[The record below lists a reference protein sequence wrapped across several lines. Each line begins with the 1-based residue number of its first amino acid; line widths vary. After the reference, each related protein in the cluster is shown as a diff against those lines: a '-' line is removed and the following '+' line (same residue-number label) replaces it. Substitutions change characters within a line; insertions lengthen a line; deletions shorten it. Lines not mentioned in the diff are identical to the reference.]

1 MKFKRISTKI
11 MSILLPIILISVFSL
26 SLLAYSTSKEIISDE
41 IDSKM
46 TTILDN
52 NIASIDLS
60 LTEHL
65 KIAESIARTIEVT
78 HNSIKKEEIINLL
91 EKLISTNKD
100 TLGSGVYFEA
110 NKFDP
115 ALKYFGP
122 YTYKDGDKVLFTD
135 EYSNAEYDYFSKD
148 WYKIGLDTNKNVEW
162 SAAYYDETLNVTMIT
177 TTAPFFDEN
186 KNFLGVATA
195 DIDITSMQENISEI
209 KIGENGRVVLIDNEG
224 YYLAGADIDAN
235 KITKSK
241 ITEDEDEGLK
251 SLGQAMLASDSGKTE
266 FTNTLGK
273 NIAYFSTVPDTN
285 WKIAVYIPEKELY
298 SVVNSLLY
306 KMLSIGVLC
315 IAVLIVS
322 SILIVKYIKGN
333 IDKVNSLAKRLG
345 EGDLTNKIEIKTED
359 EFGQMAQNLNKM
371 IDNIKSIIYN
381 ITNYSND
388 LSAASEE
395 LSATAE
401 EVSSQFDTI
410 NESIQE
416 INAGVHEN
424 SATAEEISAS
434 MQEIDS
440 SVNILSDKA
449 LDGNSNSIKIKER
462 ASEMQ
467 KSSKEAIAET
477 GRVYAERQRN
487 ILKSI
492 EDSKVVEEI
501 RVIADT
507 IANVAEQTNLLALNA
522 AIEAARAGEQG
533 KGFAVV
539 AEEVRKLAEQ
549 TSDSVNNIKLT
560 IDKVHA
566 SFTDLSHNSRRLLV
580 FMNENV
586 ISQFSNFE
594 SIGSQYHED
603 AEFISGMSEELSSM
617 ARDLKNT
624 IEQISYGVQSL
635 AELSQNSSVN
645 SQQINESVSD
655 STIAMEQIAKTAQS
669 QAELA
674 QKLHELILRFKI

>member
-1 MKFKRISTKI
+1 MKAKRISTKL
-11 MSILLPIILISVFSL
+11 MSILLPIIMLSVFTL
-26 SLLAYSTSKEIISDE
+26 SLLAYSTSKKIISDE

-52 NIASIDLS
+52 NIASIKQS

-65 KIAESIARTIEVT
+65 KIAESIARTVEVA
-78 HNSIKKEEIINLL
+78 HNNMKKEDILNLL
-91 EKLISTNKD
+91 EKLISTNED
-100 TLGSGVYFEA
+100 TFGSGVYFEA

-122 YTYKDGDKVLFTD
+122 YAYKNGDTVIFSE
-135 EYSNAEYDYFSKD
+135 EYSNAQYDYFNKD
-148 WYKIGLDTNKNVEW
+148 WYKVGVNTNKNVEW
-162 SAAYYDETLNVTMIT
+162 SQAYYDETINVTMIT
-177 TTAPFFDEN
+177 TTAPFYDED
-186 KNFLGVATA
+186 KKFLGVATA
-195 DIDITSMQENISEI
+195 DIDITSIQENISEI
-209 KIGENGRVVLIDNEG
+209 KIGKNGRVVLIDNQG
-224 YYLAGADIDAN
+224 TYLAGADIDKN
-235 KITKSK
+235 KIIKSK
-241 ITEDEDEGLK
+241 ITEDEDEGFK
-251 SLGQAMLASDSGKTE
+251 SLGQAILASGSGKTE
-266 FTNTLGK
+266 FTNNLGK
-273 NIAYFSTVPDTN
+273 NIAYFNTVPDTN

-306 KMLSIGVLC
+306 KMLAIGILC

-333 IDKVNSLAKRLG
+333 IDKVNSLAQRLG
-345 EGDLTNKIEIKTED
+345 EGDLTNKIEVKTED
-359 EFGQMAQNLNKM
+359 EFGQMAENLNKM

-416 INAGVHEN
+416 INAGVQET

-434 MQEIDS
+434 MQQIDS

-449 LDGNSNSIKIKER
+449 VDGNSNSIKIKER
-462 ASEMQ
+462 AAEMQ
-467 KSSKEAIAET
+467 KSSKEALEEI
-477 GRVYAERQRN
+477 GRVYAERQKK

-501 RVIADT
+501 RIIADT

-549 TSDSVNNIKLT
+549 TSDSVNNIKLI
-560 IDKVHA
+560 IDKVHTA
-566 SFTDLSHNSRRLLV
+566 FTDLSHNSRRLLV

-586 ISQFSNFE
+586 KSQFSNFE
-594 SIGSQYHED
+594 SIGSQYNKD
-603 AEFISGMSEELSSM
+603 ADFISDMSEELASM
-617 ARDLKNT
+617 SRDLKDT

-635 AELSQNSSVN
+635 AELSQSSSVN
-645 SQQINESVSD
+645 SQQINESVQD
-655 STIAMEQIAKTAQS
+655 STLAMEQIAKTAQS

-674 QKLHELILRFKI
+674 QQLHELILKFKI

>member
-1 MKFKRISTKI
+1 MKAKRISTKL
-11 MSILLPIILISVFSL
+11 MSILLPIIMLSVFTL
-26 SLLAYSTSKEIISDE
+26 SLLAYSTSKKIISDE

-52 NIASIDLS
+52 NIASIKQS

-65 KIAESIARTIEVT
+65 KIAESIARTVEVA
-78 HNSIKKEEIINLL
+78 HNNMKKEDILNLL
-91 EKLISTNKD
+91 EKLISTNED
-100 TLGSGVYFEA
+100 TFGSGVYFEA

-122 YTYKDGDKVLFTD
+122 YAYKNSDTVIFSE
-135 EYSNAEYDYFSKD
+135 EYSNAQYDYFNKD
-148 WYKIGLDTNKNVEW
+148 WYKVGVNTNKNVEW
-162 SAAYYDETLNVTMIT
+162 SQAYYDETINVTMIT
-177 TTAPFFDEN
+177 TTAPFYDED
-186 KNFLGVATA
+186 KKFLGVATA
-195 DIDITSMQENISEI
+195 DIDITSIQENISEI
-209 KIGENGRVVLIDNEG
+209 KIGKNGRVVLIDNQG
-224 YYLAGADIDAN
+224 TYLAGADIDKN
-235 KITKSK
+235 KIIKSK
-241 ITEDEDEGLK
+241 ITEDEDEGFK
-251 SLGQAMLASDSGKTE
+251 SLGQAILASDSGKTE
-266 FTNTLGK
+266 FTNNLGK
-273 NIAYFSTVPDTN
+273 NIAYFNTVPDTN

-306 KMLSIGVLC
+306 KMLAIGILC

-333 IDKVNSLAKRLG
+333 IDKVNSLAQRLG
-345 EGDLTNKIEIKTED
+345 EGDLTNKIEVKTED
-359 EFGQMAQNLNKM
+359 EFGQMAENLNKM

-416 INAGVHEN
+416 INAGVQET

-434 MQEIDS
+434 MQQIDS

-449 LDGNSNSIKIKER
+449 VDGNSNSIKIKER
-462 ASEMQ
+462 AAEMQ
-467 KSSKEAIAET
+467 KSSKEALEEI
-477 GRVYAERQRN
+477 GRVYAERQKK

-501 RVIADT
+501 RIIADT

-549 TSDSVNNIKLT
+549 TSDSVNDIKLI
-560 IDKVHA
+560 IDKVHTA
-566 SFTDLSHNSRRLLV
+566 FTDLSHNSRRLLV

-586 ISQFSNFE
+586 KSQFSNFE
-594 SIGSQYHED
+594 SIGSQYNKD
-603 AEFISGMSEELSSM
+603 ADFISDMSEELASM
-617 ARDLKNT
+617 SRDLKDT

-635 AELSQNSSVN
+635 AELSQSSSVN
-645 SQQINESVSD
+645 SQQINESVQD
-655 STIAMEQIAKTAQS
+655 STLAMEQIAKTAQS

-674 QKLHELILRFKI
+674 QQLHELILKFKI